1 MDWASGRERNGTSGL
16 ALVDRR
22 FTGLE
27 SLHELER
34 DCDERTMSQS
44 LSRSSLHP
52 GPPGA
57 FGGPHQPPGRRE
69 TGSRLPDDRD
79 ENTLTSPINA
89 T

>member
-27 SLHELER
+27 SLHER
-34 DCDERTMSQS
+34 DHDEGTGMSQS
-44 LSRSSLHP
+44 HFRSSLHP

-57 FGGPHQPPGRRE
+57 FGGPHQPPGRSE
-69 TGSRLPDDRD
+69 TGSRLPTDRD